1 MLKEIWK
8 SLSKDQITAIEKA
21 YAERVQQIRD
31 EGQDVKDLTAYESLE
46 QYESDVEDITSYD
59 DIMDILR

>member
-1 MLKEIWK
+1 MLKDIWE

-21 YAERVQQIRD
+21 YAERVQWIRD